1 VRNFISAKN
10 KCPIVDGWILGKV
23 FFLERM
29 VMQWHRRPREVMG
42 SPSLQ
47 VFQKRG
53 DEALWDGGDGLVLG
67 LNDLSGLFQT

>member
-1 VRNFISAKN
+1 
-10 KCPIVDGWILGKV
+10 
-23 FFLERM
+23 M
-29 VMQWHRRPREVMG
+29 VMQWHRLPREVMG